1 MSRPDPNQSLMPS
14 LLDRLIDPESAG
26 TSWRYGYGIEQVMEA
41 VRRDLE
47 DLLNTRQTP
56 VDTIKDF
63 TELRTS
69 VFAYGLP
76 DLTSLNAITPQQR
89 VEIGRLLERIVS
101 TFEPR
106 LTQVK
111 AVLIQTNETLKPSLR
126 FRIDAKL
133 KMEPAPEVAFE
144 TTLELTTGRYSIR
157 SAEK

>member
-1 MSRPDPNQSLMPS
+1 MSRMDPGQSLMPS

-26 TSWRYGYGIEQVMEA
+26 TSWRYGYGVEQMLEA

-47 DLLNTRQTP
+47 ELLNSRQTP
-56 VDTIKDF
+56 ASLIADYP
-63 TELRTS
+63 ELKSS
-69 VFAYGLP
+69 VFGYGLP
-76 DLTSLNAITPQQR
+76 DLSSLNAATPQQR
-89 VEIGRLLERIVS
+89 AEIGRVLERIIA

-106 LTQVK
+106 LDKVK
-111 AVLIQTNETLKPSLR
+111 AVLVDIGDVKLPSLR